1 MSPPE
6 ESKTATTAESET
18 ANDTKT
24 TPAEKKTCNVCGK
37 DATKFC
43 SRCKLVY
50 YCCVEHQ
57 KSDWKKH
64 KKTCLTPSQRQDQY
78 QADQY
83 TMHKSEFDRIIKK
96 YKLDTEEKS
105 TEIANYL
112 TNISTSSNSG
122 GDDDGKVSAPD
133 FANKFGTT
141 IDEAVIFLEWIK
153 VGVKFKEQSIDTA
166 KKAGLG

>member
-1 MSPPE
+1 MN
-6 ESKTATTAESET
+6 K
-18 ANDTKT
+18 
-24 TPAEKKTCNVCGK
+24 
-37 DATKFC
+37 
-43 SRCKLVY
+43 RCL
-50 YCCVEHQ
+50 
-57 KSDWKKH
+57 
-64 KKTCLTPSQRQDQY
+64 L
-78 QADQY
+78 
-83 TMHKSEFDRIIKK
+83 
-96 YKLDTEEKS
+96 EEKS

>member
-1 MSPPE
+1 
-6 ESKTATTAESET
+6 
-18 ANDTKT
+18 
-24 TPAEKKTCNVCGK
+24 
-37 DATKFC
+37 
-43 SRCKLVY
+43 
-50 YCCVEHQ
+50 
-57 KSDWKKH
+57 
-64 KKTCLTPSQRQDQY
+64 
-78 QADQY
+78 
-83 TMHKSEFDRIIKK
+83 MHKSEFDRIIKK